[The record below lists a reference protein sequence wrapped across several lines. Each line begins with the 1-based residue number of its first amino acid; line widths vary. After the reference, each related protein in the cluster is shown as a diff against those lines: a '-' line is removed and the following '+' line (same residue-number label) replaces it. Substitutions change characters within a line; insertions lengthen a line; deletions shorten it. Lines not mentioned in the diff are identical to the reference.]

1 MAKVPK
7 NPEEI
12 FEEFADDFKN
22 VFGSDLISIILY
34 GSGASGHYVP
44 GKSDLN
50 FLIVLSEGGID
61 NLDGAFST
69 VAQWRKRKAAI
80 PLFMTKAEILS
91 SRDSYPIEFL
101 SMKKHYVLVSGED
114 VLGGLSF
121 DASHLRLQAEREF
134 KGKLVHLR
142 RGFMEAEGRER
153 QMRELIKASFT
164 AFISIFRALLYL
176 KGIEIPQARR
186 DIISAVAREY
196 SVDPVIFM
204 KCADIKEEIDRIA
217 ASEIKNVFI
226 DYVKEI
232 EKLSAIVDGTS
243 V

>member
-1 MAKVPK
+1 MARVPK

-12 FEEFADDFKN
+12 FEELTDNFKK

-44 GKSDLN
+44 GKSDIN
-50 FLIVLSEGGID
+50 FLIILSERGID
-61 NLDGAFST
+61 NLDRAFST
-69 VAQWRKRKAAI
+69 VARWRKRKVAI

-91 SRDSYPIEFL
+91 SRDTYPIEFL
-101 SMKKHYVLVSGED
+101 SMKKHYVTVNGED
-114 VLGGLSF
+114 VLAGLSF
-121 DASHLRLQAEREF
+121 DPSHLRLQSEREF

-142 RGFMEAEGRER
+142 RGFLEAEGQAR

-164 AFISIFRALLYL
+164 AFISIFRALLYI
-176 KGIEIPQARR
+176 KGIDIPQARR
-186 DIISAVAREY
+186 DVINAVAGEY
-196 SVDPVIFM
+196 SVDPAIFL
-204 KCADIKEEIDRIA
+204 KCADIKEDIDQVPTAEIQNIF
-217 ASEIKNVFI
+217 K

-232 EKLSAIVDGTS
+232 EKLSAIVDGMG

>member
-12 FEEFADDFKN
+12 FEELTDDFKN

-61 NLDGAFST
+61 NLDRAFSA
-69 VAQWRKRKAAI
+69 VARWRKRKVAI

-121 DASHLRLQAEREF
+121 EPSLLRLQSEREF

-142 RGFMEAEGRER
+142 RGFLEAEGRAR

-176 KGIEIPQARR
+176 KGIDIPQARR
-186 DIISAVAREY
+186 DIINAVAREY
-196 SVDPVIFM
+196 SVDPVIFL
-204 KCADIKEEIDRIA
+204 KCADIKEDIDRIA

-232 EKLSAIVDGTS
+232 ERLSAIVDGMS

>member
-12 FEEFADDFKN
+12 FEEFTDDFKN

-50 FLIVLSEGGID
+50 FLIVCSEEGVD
-61 NLDGAFST
+61 NLDRAFGT
-69 VAQWRKRKAAI
+69 VARWRKRKVAI
-80 PLFMTKAEILS
+80 PLFMTKAEVLS
-91 SRDSYPIEFL
+91 SRDTYPIEFL
-101 SMKKHYVLVSGED
+101 SMKKHYVTVSGED

-121 DASHLRLQAEREF
+121 EPSHLRLQAEREF

-142 RGFMEAEGRER
+142 RGYLEAEGQAR
-153 QMRELIKASFT
+153 QMREIIKASFT
-164 AFISIFRALLYL
+164 AFISIFRALLYC
-176 KGIEIPQARR
+176 KGIEIPQQRR
-186 DIISAVAREY
+186 DIINAVAKEY
-196 SVDPVIFM
+196 SVDPGIFL
-204 KCADIKEEIDRIA
+204 KCADIKEGIDRSA
-217 ASEIKNVFI
+217 TSEIKNVFI
-226 DYVKEI
+226 SYVKEI
-232 EKLSAIVDGTS
+232 ERLSAIVDGMS

>member
-12 FEEFADDFKN
+12 FEEFTEDFKN

-34 GSGASGHYVP
+34 GSGASGHYIP

-50 FLIVLSEGGID
+50 FLIVVSEGGID
-61 NLDGAFST
+61 NIDRAFSA
-69 VAQWRKRKAAI
+69 VARWRKRKVAM
-80 PLFMTKAEILS
+80 PLFMTRAEILS
-91 SRDSYPIEFL
+91 SRDTYPIEFL

-121 DASHLRLQAEREF
+121 NPSDLRLQAEREF

-142 RGFMEAEGRER
+142 RGYLEAEGRAR
-153 QMRELIKASFT
+153 QIRELIKASFT
-164 AFISIFRALLYL
+164 AFISIFRALLYI

-186 DIISAVAREY
+186 DIINAVASGY
-196 SVDPVIFM
+196 SVDPVIFL
-204 KCADIKEEIDRIA
+204 KCADIKEDVDGIA

-232 EKLSAIVDGTS
+232 ERLSAIVDGMS
-243 V
+243 E

>member
-12 FEEFADDFKN
+12 FEEFTEDFKN
-22 VFGSDLISIILY
+22 VFGSDLVSIILY
-34 GSGASGHYVP
+34 GSGASGHYIP

-50 FLIVLSEGGID
+50 FLIVVSEGGID
-61 NLDGAFST
+61 NLDRAFSA
-69 VAQWRKRKAAI
+69 VARWRKRKVAM
-80 PLFMTKAEILS
+80 PLFMTRAEILS

-101 SMKKHYVLVSGED
+101 SMKKHYVIVSGED

-121 DASHLRLQAEREF
+121 EPAHLHLQAEREF

-142 RGFMEAEGRER
+142 KGYLEAEGRAR
-153 QMRELIKASFT
+153 QIRELIKTSFT

-186 DIISAVAREY
+186 DIINAVAREY
-196 SVDPVIFM
+196 SVDPVIFL
-204 KCADIKEEIDRIA
+204 KCADIKEDIDRIG
-217 ASEIKNVFI
+217 ASEIKDVFI
-226 DYVKEI
+226 DYVKQI
-232 EKLSAIVDGTS
+232 ERLSAIVDGMS